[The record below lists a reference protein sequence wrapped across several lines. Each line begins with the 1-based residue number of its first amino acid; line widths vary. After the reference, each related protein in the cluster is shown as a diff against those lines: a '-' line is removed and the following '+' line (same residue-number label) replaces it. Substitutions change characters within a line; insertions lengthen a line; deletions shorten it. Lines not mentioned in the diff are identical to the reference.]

1 MKARATRPV
10 SVKGNEIGE
19 AVLVAD
25 ENPTTFLLSYCGAAQ
40 PLQFAW
46 QGLAMMPPR
55 VETHATT
62 QPSVRDTLRETE
74 ASNCKAENAN
84 APPQSMVIAATQME
98 KCEWRGSNGIE
109 IIVAYSIYGG
119 LTSCPYYY
127 ALPLARLWVLQSI
140 WQLASLVSPPFD
152 HAVTWS
158 ASISLKS

>member
-1 MKARATRPV
+1 MNARATRPV
-10 SVKGNEIGE
+10 SDNGNEIGE
-19 AVLVAD
+19 AVPDAD
-25 ENPTTFLLSYCGAAQ
+25 ENPTAPLPSNCGAAQ
-40 PLQFAW
+40 PRPFVW
-46 QGLAMMPPR
+46 QGLAITPPR

-84 APPQSMVIAATQME
+84 APPQSMVIAAAQME
-98 KCEWRGSNGIE
+98 NREWRGSNGIE
-109 IIVAYSIYGG
+109 IIVAYSIYGA

-140 WQLASLVSPPFD
+140 WQLASLVSSPFD